1 MIYLFIN
8 SISLKT
14 NASSGEKHLELQD
27 KDRHK
32 NTRPT
37 SFYRHIMHQL
47 QLILVGLVFLFY
59 GNAVL
64 SSTTTY
70 YAVKPFQSSK

>member
-8 SISLKT
+8 LINLKA
-14 NASSGEKHLELQD
+14 NASSREKHLELQD

-32 NTRPT
+32 NTRST
-37 SFYRHIMHQL
+37 SFYRHIMNPL

-59 GNAVL
+59 GNVVL
-64 SSTTTY
+64 SSAATY